1 MHFKMRRRRQS
12 GKVEGDMKI
21 VIGWTAVALLLAT
34 STVCNAQSALKQE
47 PMMMNRGTV
56 VLVDDGSCP
65 RGKIKEVS
73 TQLATGV
80 ITNPYGAVARR
91 CIPSRTGEAA
101 AAIGR

>member
-1 MHFKMRRRRQS
+1 
-12 GKVEGDMKI
+12 MKTAI
-21 VIGWTAVALLLAT
+21 AWTAVAWLMAA

-65 RGKIKEVS
+65 RGQLKEVS

-80 ITNPYGAVARR
+80 ITNPYGAVVRR
-91 CIPSRTGEAA
+91 CIPTNKAEAA
-101 AAIGR
+101 AAAGR